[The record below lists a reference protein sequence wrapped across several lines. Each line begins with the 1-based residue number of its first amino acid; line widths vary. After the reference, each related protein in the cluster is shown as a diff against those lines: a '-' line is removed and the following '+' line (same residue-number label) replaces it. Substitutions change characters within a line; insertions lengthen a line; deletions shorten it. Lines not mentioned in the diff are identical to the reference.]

1 MPVSFNQIPQNLNT
15 PLFYAEVDNSAANT
29 AVDDMLSLIIAPKL
43 STATGESNKLTI
55 AGTAEQVAAQFG
67 AGSVLARMV
76 KAYRNQD
83 SLGTLY
89 VVATDDPSAGTAASQ
104 TITVAGTATAAGTLC
119 VYINS
124 ELVQVGVSVGDEAS
138 DVATALNAAIN
149 AAADLPVTAQVSS
162 GVVTVSAKNKGEI
175 GNDLV
180 LSLNL
185 LGYING
191 QVTPEGLSV
200 TFGQLTKG
208 TGTPDLDEAFEA
220 LKDEAF
226 EFIGF
231 PYNDA
236 TSLDTIKTYMTQA
249 WSYNVQKYGHVYCA
263 RRDTRENLVTFAES
277 RNDQHV
283 SLFAINPADPNGL
296 AERLGATLGQAAV
309 SVKADPARPFQTLEL
324 IGLMAPPAS
333 ARFDQENRESL
344 LKAGVATYKDT
355 NSNTQIERAVTT
367 YTENSYGSADN
378 SYKDAQTLHTLGY
391 IIRFLRTRITSKYG
405 RHKLAD
411 DGTKFG
417 EGQAIVTPSVIKA
430 ELVSAY
436 SELEYSGLVENS
448 KLFKD
453 NLIVERNAT
462 DVNRIDCLLPP
473 DLVNQFRIFAM
484 LVQFRLQY

>member
-89 VVATDDPSAGTAASQ
+89 VVATDDPSSGTAASQ
-104 TITVAGTATAAGTLC
+104 TITIAGTATAAGTLF

-124 ELVQVGVSVGDEAS
+124 ELIQVGVSVGDEAT
-138 DVATALNAAIN
+138 DVATALNTAIN
-149 AAADLPVTAQVSS
+149 AATDLPVTAQASA
-162 GVVTVSAKNKGEI
+162 GVVTLTAKNKGEI

-208 TGTPDLDEAFEA
+208 TGTPELDDAFAA

-231 PYNDA
+231 PYSDE
-236 TSLDTIKTYMTQA
+236 Q
-249 WSYNVQKYGHVYCA
+249 V
-263 RRDTRENLVTFAES
+263 
-277 RNDQHV
+277 
-283 SLFAINPADPNGL
+283 
-296 AERLGATLGQAAV
+296 
-309 SVKADPARPFQTLEL
+309 
-324 IGLMAPPAS
+324 
-333 ARFDQENRESL
+333 
-344 LKAGVATYKDT
+344 
-355 NSNTQIERAVTT
+355 
-367 YTENSYGSADN
+367 
-378 SYKDAQTLHTLGY
+378 
-391 IIRFLRTRITSKYG
+391 
-405 RHKLAD
+405 
-411 DGTKFG
+411 
-417 EGQAIVTPSVIKA
+417 
-430 ELVSAY
+430 
-436 SELEYSGLVENS
+436 
-448 KLFKD
+448 
-453 NLIVERNAT
+453 
-462 DVNRIDCLLPP
+462 
-473 DLVNQFRIFAM
+473 
-484 LVQFRLQY
+484 

>member
-1 MPVSFNQIPQNLNT
+1 MPVSFNTIPQNLNT

-29 AVDDMLSLIIAPKL
+29 ATDDMVALIIAPKL
-43 STATGESNKLTI
+43 STAKGESNKLTI
-55 AGTAEQVAAQFG
+55 AGTAEQATEQFG
-67 AGSVLARMV
+67 AGSIMASMV

-89 VVATDDPSAGTAASQ
+89 VVAVDDPTSGTAASQ
-104 TITVAGTATAAGTLC
+104 TITVSGTATAAGTLN
-119 VYINS
+119 VYVNS
-124 ELVQVGVSVGDEAS
+124 TLVQVGVAVGDEAE
-138 DVATALNAAIN
+138 DVASALSAAIN
-149 AAADLPVTAQVSS
+149 AETALAVTAQASA
-162 GVVTVSAKNKGEI
+162 GVVTVTSKHKGEI

-185 LGYING
+185 LGFING

-200 TFGQLTKG
+200 TFGELTKG
-208 TGTPDLDEAFEA
+208 TGVPELDDAFAA

-231 PYNDA
+231 PFSDA
-236 TSLDTIKTYMTQA
+236 TSLDALKTYMTQA
-249 WSYNVQKYGHVYCA
+249 WAYNIQKYGHAYSV
-263 RRDTRENLVTFAES
+263 RRDTRENLLTFADS
-277 RNDQHV
+277 RNDEHV
-283 SLFAINPADPNGL
+283 SIFGVNPEDPNTN
-296 AERLGATLGQAAV
+296 ADRLGATLGQVAV

-324 IGLMAPPAS
+324 VGLMTPPAS

-344 LKAGVATYKDT
+344 LKAGIATWKDT

-367 YTENSYGSADN
+367 YTENSYGAADN

-391 IIRFLRTRITSKYG
+391 IIRFLRTRITSKFG

-417 EGQAIVTPSVIKA
+417 EGQAIVTPSTIKA

-436 SELEYSGLVENS
+436 GELEYAGLVENS
-448 KLFKD
+448 ALFKD

-462 DVNRIDCLLPP
+462 DPNRVDCLLPP

>member
-1 MPVSFNQIPQNLNT
+1 MPVSFNTIPQNLNT

-29 AVDDMLSLIIAPKL
+29 AVDDMVALIIAPKL
-43 STATGESNKLTI
+43 SSANAESNKLI
-55 AGTAEQVAAQFG
+55 IVGTAEQAAEQFG
-67 AGSVLARMV
+67 AGSVLANMV

-89 VVATDDPSAGTAASQ
+89 AVPVDDPSSGTSASQ
-104 TITVAGTATAAGTLC
+104 TITVAGTATAGGTLC
-119 VYINS
+119 VYVNS
-124 ELVQVGVSVGDEAS
+124 TLVQVGVAVGDEAS
-138 DVATALNAAIN
+138 DVATALSAAIN
-149 AAADLPVTAQVSS
+149 AENDLGVTAQASA
-162 GVVTVSAKNKGEI
+162 GVVTVTSKHKGEI
-175 GNDLV
+175 GNDFV
-180 LSLNL
+180 LGLNL

-200 TFGQLTKG
+200 TFGELTKG
-208 TGTPDLDEAFEA
+208 TGVPDLDDAFAA

-231 PYNDA
+231 PFSDA
-236 TSLDTIKTYMTQA
+236 TSLDTLKTYMTQA
-249 WSYNVQKYGHVYCA
+249 WAYNVQKYGHVYSA
-263 RRDTRENLVTFAES
+263 KRDTRENLLTFADS
-277 RNDQHV
+277 RNDEHV
-283 SLFAINPADPNGL
+283 SIFAINPEDPNTN
-296 AERLGATLGQAAV
+296 ADRIGATLGQAAV

-324 IGLMAPPAS
+324 VGLMTPPAS

-344 LKAGVATYKDT
+344 LKAGIATWKDT

-367 YTENSYGSADN
+367 YTENSYGAADN
-378 SYKDAQTLHTLGY
+378 SFKDAQTLHTLGY
-391 IIRFLRTRITSKYG
+391 IIRFLRTRITSKFG

-417 EGQAIVTPSVIKA
+417 EGQAIVTPSTIKA

-436 SELEYSGLVENS
+436 SELEYVGLVENS
-448 KLFKD
+448 ALFKD
-453 NLIVERNAT
+453 NLIVERNST
-462 DVNRIDCLLPP
+462 DPNRVDCLLPP

>member
-1 MPVSFNQIPQNLNT
+1 MPVSFNTIPQNLNT

-29 AVDDMLSLIIAPKL
+29 ATDDMVALIIAPKL
-43 STATGESNKLTI
+43 STAKGESNKLTI
-55 AGTAEQVAAQFG
+55 AGTAEQATEQFG
-67 AGSVLARMV
+67 AGSIMASMV

-89 VVATDDPSAGTAASQ
+89 VVAVDDPTSGTAASQ
-104 TITVAGTATAAGTLC
+104 TITVSGTVTAAGTLN
-119 VYINS
+119 VYVNS
-124 ELVQVGVSVGDEAS
+124 TLVQVGVAVGDEAE
-138 DVATALNAAIN
+138 DVASALSAAIN
-149 AAADLPVTAQVSS
+149 AETALAVTAQASA
-162 GVVTVSAKNKGEI
+162 GVVTVTSKHKGEI

-185 LGYING
+185 LGFING

-200 TFGQLTKG
+200 TFGELTKG
-208 TGTPDLDEAFEA
+208 TGVPDLDDALAA

-231 PYNDA
+231 PFSDA
-236 TSLDTIKTYMTQA
+236 TSLDAIKTYMTQA
-249 WSYNVQKYGHVYCA
+249 WAYNVQKYGHVYSA
-263 RRDTRENLVTFAES
+263 RRDTRENLLTFADS
-277 RNDQHV
+277 RNDEHI
-283 SLFAINPADPNGL
+283 SIFGINPEDPNTN
-296 AERLGATLGQAAV
+296 ADRIGATLGQAAV

-324 IGLMAPPAS
+324 VGLMTPPAS

-344 LKAGVATYKDT
+344 LKAGIATWKDT
-355 NSNTQIERAVTT
+355 NGNTQIERAVTT
-367 YTENSYGSADN
+367 YTENSYGAADN

-391 IIRFLRTRITSKYG
+391 IIRFLRTRITSKFG

-417 EGQAIVTPSVIKA
+417 EGQAIVTPSTIKA

-436 SELEYSGLVENS
+436 GELEYAGLVENS
-448 KLFKD
+448 ALFKD
-453 NLIVERNAT
+453 NLIVERNTT
-462 DVNRIDCLLPP
+462 DPNRVDCLLPP